1 MKLKDFD
8 FRVWNKKSNFY
19 VEKTCGNIIS
29 IASDSSLEYNARENK
44 ILAVEFSPYDSMPLI
59 NKNYTEDDYEIEL
72 FTGLYDKNGKKIYEN
87 DIITLCHFA
96 QKCIGVVRFGRNG
109 FVITSKDENA
119 EQGGELSYFEKYFYN
134 FEVVG
139 NIHENHKLLE
149 Y

>member
-1 MKLKDFD
+1 MKLQDFD

-19 VEKTCGNIIS
+19 VEKTCSNIIS

-139 NIHENHKLLE
+139 NIHENHI
-149 Y
+149 

>member
-139 NIHENHKLLE
+139 NIHENHI
-149 Y
+149 

>member
-1 MKLKDFD
+1 MKLQDFD

-119 EQGGELSYFEKYFYN
+119 EQGGELSYFE
-134 FEVVG
+134 
-139 NIHENHKLLE
+139 
-149 Y
+149 

>member
-1 MKLKDFD
+1 MKLQDFD

-139 NIHENHKLLE
+139 NIHENHI
-149 Y
+149 

>member
-1 MKLKDFD
+1 MKLRDFD

-139 NIHENHKLLE
+139 NIHENHI
-149 Y
+149 